1 MGADIQ
7 TVESGGGAAGPLS
20 DVFINDFLAPLVFGG
35 SPDPNAAERARLTE
49 ITSTPRG
56 AKFGP
61 AQKVVH
67 HKAGEALAALPA
79 APSPVDRTRGIMGT
93 IQNLIGGIDTTGLGQ
108 SLESLIQQD
117 IESGAAN
124 LRERFTSSGAGSS
137 VGTPAAVAESRF
149 RAQAAPRAT
158 LAVGQLEQ
166 QNRAQQLQAILPILQ
181 IIAALSGRG
190 IPQAQTNV
198 IAQPNPF
205 LQLLSAG
212 GGAATGV
219 ADVRKAFT

>member
-61 AQKVVH
+61 AQ
-67 HKAGEALAALPA
+67 EALAALPA